1 MFGLFKK
8 KKEEPKQEIKETP
21 VQPQSPEIKE
31 FAADFLPEETDILAV
46 TGPAGFS
53 HDRIG
58 ESGLW
63 KVTLGLTAWMDEYT
77 NELKQGLATLETI
90 ADDKLLEYL
99 LSRVP
104 RNFIISVTVRPSTEG
119 NRFMMTDLP
128 KPGFDAD
135 LKAILDEQKKPIT
148 LDVDG
153 LGTFTLSRTLGWFE
167 TTVDWL
173 DSEISLTFDQAEETH
188 DSAQETARALMAD
201 QSCWDDRVR
210 AFAADSLLD
219 KVNTLLSEEDTDE
232 TISREEFIDQ
242 LALDSVLAGPD
253 GTFEFWFSGEDF
265 FLAHPVRVSGDLEQG
280 PTQAEMDS

>member
-1 MFGLFKK
+1 M
-8 KKEEPKQEIKETP
+8 KQ
-21 VQPQSPEIKE
+21 S
-31 FAADFLPEETDILAV
+31 L
-46 TGPAGFS
+46 S
-53 HDRIG
+53 
-58 ESGLW
+58 
-63 KVTLGLTAWMDEYT
+63 
-77 NELKQGLATLETI
+77 TLETI

-173 DSEISLTFDQAEETH
+173 DSEISLTFDQAEETR

-219 KVNTLLSEEDTDE
+219 KVNTLLSEEDTDK

-253 GTFEFWFSGEDF
+253 GTFEFWFSGEDV